1 MSNFY
6 QIILENITLEGA
18 VIIVIAIIMFWFA
31 WQDFHSHAK
40 KNYKDF
46 KSIIVSTGVLGTFI
60 GIFIGLWGFDSTN
73 ISNSVPQLLEGL
85 KLAFITS
92 IIGMFL
98 AVLLAVIQKIKEVGN
113 FEDEITVLNNINKQ
127 LENLNNTTEKSK
139 LNTILNSINEKL
151 TTLDDI
157 KKHNEI
163 LPRINTK
170 LDSIDTNIKILSSN
184 ISSVKE
190 ELGKNQNILFNFL
203 QKELKTINDSLKEAV
218 ETLAEGATEEI
229 IDALNK
235 VMKDFNNNLVETFG
249 DNFKKLNES
258 VLKMIKWQNNYKD
271 AIEQFEKSLKAT
283 LDNTE
288 NSNKQTIK
296 LINTSFADFM
306 KSNQKAINITIEQIK
321 TTNKT
326 TSEQLQLYTQTL
338 LKTVKNSNSTMTST
352 IQEQAKLSMEN
363 NKATITLIKK
373 TQQEF
378 SEQNKQHIQDLT
390 KDIKKTS
397 AATNQA
403 LKENI
408 KQHKDLNKDLQEGTK
423 GILVNLENSSK
434 ITLENSKQIK
444 SMTKH
449 YESILK
455 ISKDLEEVIKT
466 NQRQIQDL
474 ETHLKNLAKI
484 GEDAGTIT
492 KELADF
498 SKNIQGS
505 LSAQGNT
512 VATLTKEIQDKLPP
526 ALISLERTLVTLTQD
541 FAKNYQAFLD
551 RFNEIKQR
559 DNE

>member
-6 QIILENITLEGA
+6 QTILENITLEGA

-31 WQDFHSHAK
+31 WQDFHSHTK
-40 KNYKDF
+40 NNYKDF

-92 IIGMFL
+92 IIGMSLAVFL
-98 AVLLAVIQKIKEVGN
+98 AVRQKIKGVGN

-127 LENLNNTTEKSK
+127 LKNLNNTTEKSK
-139 LNTILNSINEKL
+139 LNTILDSIDEKL
-151 TTLDDI
+151 TTLD
-157 KKHNEI
+157 
-163 LPRINTK
+163 
-170 LDSIDTNIKILSSN
+170 SIGTNIKFLSSN

-190 ELGKNQNILFNFL
+190 ELEKNQKKLFDFL
-203 QKELKTINDSLKEAV
+203 QKELKTINDSLKKAV

-229 IDALNK
+229 INALNK

-249 DNFKKLNES
+249 DNFKQLNES
-258 VLKMIKWQNNYKD
+258 VLKMIEWQNNYKE

-288 NSNKQTIK
+288 NSNEKTIK

-306 KSNQKAINITIEQIK
+306 KSNQEAIGVTIEQIK

-326 TSEQLQLYTQTL
+326 TSEQLQLHTQTL
-338 LKTVKNSNSTMTST
+338 LETVRNSNSTMIST
-352 IQEQAKLSMEN
+352 IQKQAKLSMEN
-363 NKATITLIKK
+363 NKDTITLIKK

-378 SEQNKQHIQDLT
+378 SVAI
-390 KDIKKTS
+390 
-397 AATNQA
+397 NQT
-403 LKENI
+403 LEKNI
-408 KQHKDLNKDLQEGTK
+408 KQHKDLNQDLQGKTK
-423 GILVNLENSSK
+423 EILVNLENSSK
-434 ITLENSKQIK
+434 ITLENSRKIE

-449 YESILK
+449 YKTISTV
-455 ISKDLEEVIKT
+455 SKDLERIINT
-466 NQRQIQDL
+466 NNAQIQDL
-474 ETHLKNLAKI
+474 EKHLKNIAKM
-484 GEDAGTIT
+484 GEDAGSIT
-492 KELADF
+492 KELANF

-505 LSAQGNT
+505 LSEQSNT
-512 VATLTKEIQDKLPP
+512 VATLTEKIQNQLPL
-526 ALISLERTLVTLTQD
+526 ALKSLERTLVTLTQE

-551 RFNEIKQR
+551 RFDEIKQR
-559 DNE
+559 NNE